1 MIYLVLSVLSSS
13 VLYIIF
19 KLFTRYEVNNLH
31 AITIN
36 YWTAFS
42 LGFILAPVKI
52 PLEELPQEP
61 WFFYALGL
69 GLLFISVFTIMAY
82 TSQQNGVSI
91 ASTVSKMSVIIPV
104 TAGIILYQESSDL
117 LKIIGIAVALVA
129 VYLTT
134 SQNQFSESR
143 RSWLFPLL
151 LFIGSGII
159 DTSIKY
165 VETHYVSTTS
175 TALFSAI
182 LFLFAGIFGLI
193 FIVLTRK
200 IKLKRASVVG
210 GIVLGIPNYFSIY
223 FLIKTLS
230 TPGIESSTAFTIIN
244 VAIVALSTFFGL
256 VIFKEKLSTKN
267 KWGIV
272 LALLSIYIVAYF

>member
-36 YWTAFS
+36 YWTAYS

-117 LKIIGIAVALVA
+117 LKIIGITVALVA

-159 DTSIKY
+159 DTSIKF